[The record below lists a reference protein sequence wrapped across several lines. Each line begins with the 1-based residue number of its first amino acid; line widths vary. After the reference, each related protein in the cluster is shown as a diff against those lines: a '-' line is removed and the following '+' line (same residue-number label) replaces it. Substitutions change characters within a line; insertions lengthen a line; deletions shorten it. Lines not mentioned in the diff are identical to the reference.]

1 MTFQAGNPANPDA
14 ACSSGGAAAVSAAVF
29 AAALILLSVPASAEN
44 ELYRGQVVSVQDG
57 DTITVTTTDYEQ
69 LRVRFYGI
77 DCPEKNQNHGP
88 EAKEYLTGLVFGK
101 TVDIEVLDIDRY
113 SRQVGL
119 VRLDG
124 TLINQRMIEAGYA
137 WTYEQYCKVKD
148 LCADFRNAESSAR
161 GRRAGLW
168 ADSDPVAP
176 WDHRRSR
183 RKR

>member
-1 MTFQAGNPANPDA
+1 LDLKTKIKAVPAKFYFPSTFV
-14 ACSSGGAAAVSAAVF
+14 AVAVAF
-29 AAALILLSVPASAEN
+29 AAATVLLSCQARAEN
-44 ELYRGQVVSVQDG
+44 DLYRGQVVSVQDG

-77 DCPEKNQNHGP
+77 DCPEKNQDHGP
-88 EAKEYLTGLVFGK
+88 EAKEYLTGLLHGK

-124 TLINQRMIEAGYA
+124 RLINLSMVEAGYA

-148 LCADFRNAESSAR
+148 ICDGFRQAERDAR
-161 GRRAGLW
+161 GRKAGLW
-168 ADSDPVAP
+168 AYPDPVAP

-183 RKR
+183 RGR